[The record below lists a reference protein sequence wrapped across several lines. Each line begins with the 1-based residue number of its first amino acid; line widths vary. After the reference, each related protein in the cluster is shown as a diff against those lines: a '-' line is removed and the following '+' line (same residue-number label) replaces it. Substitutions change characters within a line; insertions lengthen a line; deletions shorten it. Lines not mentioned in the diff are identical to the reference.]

1 MTTAGLKWDVELL
14 ASGVSLSSI
23 FAEEICDWLRQHVAV
38 GTCPFGH
45 NGATL
50 GWAGEQCVI
59 DQALRGNA
67 LPSSQTESRGA
78 NPPNQILPKYCLEGL
93 PRNSF
98 N

>member
-1 MTTAGLKWDVELL
+1 MMTAGLRWDVESL
-14 ASGVSLSSI
+14 ASEVSRSSI
-23 FAEEICDWLRQHVAV
+23 FLEEICDWLRQHLAV

-59 DQALRGNA
+59 DQALRGECI
-67 LPSSQTESRGA
+67 SQQPNEIARS

-93 PRNSF
+93 TAKLV
-98 N
+98 